1 MIQITPQHQL
11 FLYLYPL
18 DFRKGMDGLIGVCR
32 QKTKMDPF
40 SGTVFI
46 FHNHKGNALKLLVYD
61 GTGFWLA
68 QKRFSQGKLKFW
80 PTHKNQPICA
90 TTLMV
95 MLNQGQPGEMQS
107 SWKAVASSAL

>member
-11 FLYLYPL
+11 FLYLHPL
-18 DFRKGMDGLIGVCR
+18 DFRKGMDGLIGICR
-32 QKTKMDPF
+32 QKIKMDPF

-46 FHNHKGNALKLLVYD
+46 FRN
-61 GTGFWLA
+61 
-68 QKRFSQGKLKFW
+68 RFSQGKLKFW
-80 PTHKNQPICA
+80 PTQENQPICA